1 MLLNW
6 FVSTAIFAASFFNC
20 NSKESSDHSFKT
32 AAVQQQNEVHV
43 NVQIN
48 ASKESPVNNY
58 LFGMMTENMLEK
70 FNTSNP
76 QFINLVKP
84 LGISH
89 FQYPGG
95 SLSYYWHYSQN
106 STGYGIQTDEYK
118 NSRHDKSL
126 SAGENYLSKL
136 IDL

>member
-6 FVSTAIFAASFFNC
+6 FFSIAIFAASFFNC
-20 NSKESSDHSFKT
+20 NSKGNKNHSSGAT
-32 AAVQQQNEVHV
+32 VVPQQNGIHASI
-43 NVQIN
+43 QIN
-48 ASKESPVNNY
+48 TSKESQVNNY
-58 LFGMMTENMLEK
+58 FFGMMTENMLEK

-76 QFINLVKP
+76 QFVNLVKP

-106 STGYGIQTDEYK
+106 STGYGIQTGEYK
-118 NSRHDKSL
+118 NPRHDESMNAGDEL
-126 SAGENYLSKL
+126 SG
-136 IDL
+136 